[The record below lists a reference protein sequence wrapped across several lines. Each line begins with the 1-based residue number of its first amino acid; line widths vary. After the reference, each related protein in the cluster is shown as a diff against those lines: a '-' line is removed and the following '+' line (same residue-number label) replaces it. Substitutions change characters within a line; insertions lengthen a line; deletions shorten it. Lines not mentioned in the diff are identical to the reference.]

1 MTALAFLAGVVVG
14 VVAGVCGLIA
24 GSLTMFSSRLSRRE
38 ERAARDQRPFDDRRP
53 EERR

>member
-14 VVAGVCGLIA
+14 IGAVFAVAYWMV
-24 GSLTMFSSRLSRRE
+24 SSRLRWEKRLVD
-38 ERAARDQRPFDDRRP
+38 ARPFDDRRP